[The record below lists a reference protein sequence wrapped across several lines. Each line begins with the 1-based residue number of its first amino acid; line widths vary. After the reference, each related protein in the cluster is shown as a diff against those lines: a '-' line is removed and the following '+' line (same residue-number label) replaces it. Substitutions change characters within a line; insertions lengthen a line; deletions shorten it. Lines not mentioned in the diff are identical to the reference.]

1 MIQMSSLH
9 IITNY
14 HHQHQNHQNAPVKE
28 IVKIHPR
35 IIGHTQLGPLVRL
48 QPKDHWGDEEDFKE
62 NYLSLSLAKSSTL
75 RRRLF
80 SVKSLMKESLK
91 QKNLKIFWI
100 SWLTL
105 KATYRLDLCL
115 CPPLPSW
122 QAKVLSWKKS
132 SFFAREE
139 SQPEEAVFPIWFVL
153 PFKILKICFC
163 RGRQRSATEL
173 TESFFTGFYWRLRLV
188 NTRSS
193 LEEVFFQIWNICQSL
208 KRFLARLRSS
218 TGRRELFYPRFVELH
233 NCGQLD
239 PG

>member
-1 MIQMSSLH
+1 M
-9 IITNY
+9 
-14 HHQHQNHQNAPVKE
+14 E
-28 IVKIHPR
+28 
-35 IIGHTQLGPLVRL
+35 
-48 QPKDHWGDEEDFKE
+48 
-62 NYLSLSLAKSSTL
+62 KSSTL

-208 KRFLARLRSS
+208 KKFFGETPILDWPPGTFLSTIHGIAQLRPIGSWINLMETFSFFKTIGAILVWYLFHRNLQISGGKLHIS
-218 TGRRELFYPRFVELH
+218 TTWRK
-233 NCGQLD
+233 
-239 PG
+239 

>member
-1 MIQMSSLH
+1 MFL
-9 IITNY
+9 
-14 HHQHQNHQNAPVKE
+14 
-28 IVKIHPR
+28 
-35 IIGHTQLGPLVRL
+35 
-48 QPKDHWGDEEDFKE
+48 
-62 NYLSLSLAKSSTL
+62 
-75 RRRLF
+75 
-80 SVKSLMKESLK
+80 
-91 QKNLKIFWI
+91 I

-122 QAKVLSWKKS
+122 QAKLLSWKKS

-193 LEEVFFQIWNICQSL
+193 LEEVFFQIWIIMHLICHALVFGCCTNIWIPGMVLYQCNKASIL
-208 KRFLARLRSS
+208 SF
-218 TGRRELFYPRFVELH
+218 GWLH
-233 NCGQLD
+233 RV
-239 PG
+239 